1 MNLEKLF
8 GSKTKGDILKY
19 LVFRRQW
26 VSMRALEAE
35 LGWTF
40 PAIKKQVDVLE
51 EADIIEVDKDK
62 SKRSI
67 TMKSDIYDTMRQLFL
82 FALKRD
88 LANLLDQHSFV
99 VQQYYLGK
107 VFGYDIETDIVI
119 IYQNCEKEIL
129 DNFKMDINN
138 VFRTYGIETV
148 YVTLLSAGDR
158 QKRLQLADRFVLWVL
173 RTHSK

>member
-1 MNLEKLF
+1 M
-8 GSKTKGDILKY
+8 D
-19 LVFRRQW
+19 V
-26 VSMRALEAE
+26 
-35 LGWTF
+35 
-40 PAIKKQVDVLE
+40 PAIKKQVDVLV
-51 EADIIEVDKDK
+51 EADLIEVDKDK
-62 SKRSI
+62 NKWSI
-67 TMKSDIYDTMRQLFL
+67 TMKADVYDAMRHLFL

-88 LANLLDQHSFV
+88 LSALLDQHSLV

-107 VFGYDIETDIVI
+107 VFGYDIETDVVI

-129 DNFKMDINN
+129 DKSWVEINN

-173 RTHSK
+173 RTH